1 MPNSAYLH
9 ILLNHFPVIGTGFI
23 FILGLHSLISK
34 NVKITRFA
42 MLLLVF
48 LSLLTIVVFISGNNA
63 EGIVKGMD
71 GVVEENI
78 DAHEEFAE
86 KSFIVMESF
95 GAITLLFLIFN
106 KFSKPIPAMY
116 IVIFL
121 IALLAVLGMMMY
133 TAHLGGKI
141 AHSGIIPK

>member
-34 NVKITRFA
+34 NVKVLRFS
-42 MLLLVF
+42 MLLLVL
-48 LSLLTIVVFISGNNA
+48 LSLLTIVIFVSGNNA
-63 EGIVKGMD
+63 KSVVKGMD
-71 GVVEENI
+71 GIVEENI

-86 KSFIVMESF
+86 KSFIVMEAF
-95 GAITLLFLIFN
+95 GGLTLIFLVFN
-106 KFSKPIPAMY
+106 RFAKPIPALY
-116 IVIFL
+116 SVIFL
-121 IALLAVLGMMMY
+121 FLILAVLGMMMY

-141 AHSGIIPK
+141 AHSGIIPN